1 MELVVRATL
10 VFWFLWLVVRG
21 TGKRSLAELT
31 PLDLL
36 LVVVIGD
43 LAQQGVTQEDM
54 SITGAMVTIS
64 VFVLWTFAA
73 DALTRRSPRT
83 AKVLAGEPVIVLR
96 DGEPLAEQLERE
108 RITVEDLKEA
118 ARFEGIGDLGEVV
131 FAVLETDGRFSF
143 IKRGDAES
151 GQAHDDNRR

>member
-1 MELVVRATL
+1 MELVIRATV

-54 SITGAMVTIS
+54 SITGAALAVS
-64 VFVLWTFAA
+64 VFVIWTILA
-73 DALTRRSPRT
+73 DWFGRRSPRMGRF
-83 AKVLAGEPVIVLR
+83 LNGEPVIVVR
-96 DGEPLAEQLERE
+96 NGEPLVDRLERE
-108 RITVEDLKEA
+108 RITLWDLVEA
-118 ARFEGIGDLGEVV
+118 ARIDGIGALSDIE

-143 IKRGDAES
+143 IKKAGA
-151 GQAHDDNRR
+151 